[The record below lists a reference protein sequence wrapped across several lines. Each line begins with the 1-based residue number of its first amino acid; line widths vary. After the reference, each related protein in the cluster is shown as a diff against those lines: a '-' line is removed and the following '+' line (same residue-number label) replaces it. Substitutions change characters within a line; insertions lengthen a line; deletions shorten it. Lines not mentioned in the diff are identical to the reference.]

1 MKRKLSISIKL
12 IAPIMVLL
20 TLSAIELI
28 YRIKKSVTEHWVDNT
43 IATVRNDKSVV
54 EDLIQV
60 ELEYT
65 ESLGHQFADIYLD
78 ILESGND
85 FAILDKLTNTILE
98 DMNIKIFGLYDANL
112 NLLSPVSYAK
122 ANKNTTDLQKALAGI
137 TTTDIQMYEGNMIAT
152 SVIPIKQ
159 NGKSIG
165 AVEVAT
171 NLSTDDFMNRMPENV
186 GCEFTI
192 IQDKKRIHTTIAGM
206 QDTTIDQ
213 KVFDT
218 LNSGA
223 EWVNQIKI
231 NGKDYIGLYWPF
243 GNVKGLSLFV
253 GESVESMNKA
263 VGQISQV
270 VLIGQ
275 TVANVIVL
283 IFTIIIVI
291 FIILKP
297 LKESVNAISGLSTG
311 DADLTY
317 RVPEKG
323 NDELTDLSKNV
334 NKFMSMMQSLM
345 KQIAD
350 KSTAVNDV
358 VNDLGASSQETA
370 SATAEIMANI
380 ESVKNQS
387 MNQVE
392 AVSSTNDIVGIS
404 SKSMEQLNENIVAQ
418 TSDITESSAAIEEMI
433 GNINSVSASANKMST
448 AFNDLESLINE
459 GSGNVKACS
468 EVIKQVEDKSKLLAE
483 ANNTIKS
490 ISSQTNLLAMNAM
503 IESAHAGEAGKGF
516 AVVAD
521 EIRKLAEN
529 SGTQAKAIEDNIK
542 DITSLIS
549 EGGRLAD
556 LSQKGFD
563 TINSQVE
570 VVDPLVVQ
578 ISNAMDEQT
587 HGSSQILEALTN
599 MKNESL
605 HVDESSKTVGSGIKE
620 IGQNMNA
627 VSEISTTILGS
638 MDEMAAGSEQISQAT
653 QNVSDLAL
661 KTKDAID
668 GISSLIGK
676 FKV

>member
-98 DMNIKIFGLYDANL
+98 DMDIKIFGLYDANL

-159 NGKSIG
+159 KGKSIG

-345 KQIAD
+345 KQIAN

-587 HGSSQILEALTN
+587 QGSSQILEALTN

>member
-587 HGSSQILEALTN
+587 QGSSQILEALTN

-627 VSEISTTILGS
+627 EERVRTCSE
-638 MDEMAAGSEQISQAT
+638 
-653 QNVSDLAL
+653 NVRL
-661 KTKDAID
+661 
-668 GISSLIGK
+668 
-676 FKV
+676 

>member
-1 MKRKLSISIKL
+1 MKQFP
-12 IAPIMVLL
+12 AQ
-20 TLSAIELI
+20 T
-28 YRIKKSVTEHWVDNT
+28 T
-43 IATVRNDKSVV
+43 
-54 EDLIQV
+54 
-60 ELEYT
+60 
-65 ESLGHQFADIYLD
+65 SL
-78 ILESGND
+78 
-85 FAILDKLTNTILE
+85 
-98 DMNIKIFGLYDANL
+98 
-112 NLLSPVSYAK
+112 
-122 ANKNTTDLQKALAGI
+122 
-137 TTTDIQMYEGNMIAT
+137 
-152 SVIPIKQ
+152 
-159 NGKSIG
+159 
-165 AVEVAT
+165 
-171 NLSTDDFMNRMPENV
+171 
-186 GCEFTI
+186 
-192 IQDKKRIHTTIAGM
+192 
-206 QDTTIDQ
+206 
-213 KVFDT
+213 VF
-218 LNSGA
+218 
-223 EWVNQIKI
+223 
-231 NGKDYIGLYWPF
+231 P
-243 GNVKGLSLFV
+243 
-253 GESVESMNKA
+253 
-263 VGQISQV
+263 
-270 VLIGQ
+270 
-275 TVANVIVL
+275 
-283 IFTIIIVI
+283 
-291 FIILKP
+291 
-297 LKESVNAISGLSTG
+297 
-311 DADLTY
+311 
-317 RVPEKG
+317 
-323 NDELTDLSKNV
+323 
-334 NKFMSMMQSLM
+334 QSL
-345 KQIAD
+345 
-350 KSTAVNDV
+350 
-358 VNDLGASSQETA
+358 
-370 SATAEIMANI
+370 
-380 ESVKNQS
+380 
-387 MNQVE
+387 
-392 AVSSTNDIVGIS
+392 
-404 SKSMEQLNENIVAQ
+404 LNENIVAQ

-587 HGSSQILEALTN
+587 QGSSQILEALTN

>member
-98 DMNIKIFGLYDANL
+98 DMDIKIFGLYDANL

-587 HGSSQILEALTN
+587 QGSSQILEALTN

>member
-1 MKRKLSISIKL
+1 M
-12 IAPIMVLL
+12 
-20 TLSAIELI
+20 
-28 YRIKKSVTEHWVDNT
+28 
-43 IATVRNDKSVV
+43 
-54 EDLIQV
+54 
-60 ELEYT
+60 
-65 ESLGHQFADIYLD
+65 
-78 ILESGND
+78 
-85 FAILDKLTNTILE
+85 
-98 DMNIKIFGLYDANL
+98 
-112 NLLSPVSYAK
+112 
-122 ANKNTTDLQKALAGI
+122 
-137 TTTDIQMYEGNMIAT
+137 
-152 SVIPIKQ
+152 
-159 NGKSIG
+159 
-165 AVEVAT
+165 
-171 NLSTDDFMNRMPENV
+171 
-186 GCEFTI
+186 
-192 IQDKKRIHTTIAGM
+192 
-206 QDTTIDQ
+206 
-213 KVFDT
+213 
-218 LNSGA
+218 
-223 EWVNQIKI
+223 
-231 NGKDYIGLYWPF
+231 
-243 GNVKGLSLFV
+243 
-253 GESVESMNKA
+253 
-263 VGQISQV
+263 
-270 VLIGQ
+270 
-275 TVANVIVL
+275 
-283 IFTIIIVI
+283 
-291 FIILKP
+291 
-297 LKESVNAISGLSTG
+297 
-311 DADLTY
+311 
-317 RVPEKG
+317 
-323 NDELTDLSKNV
+323 
-334 NKFMSMMQSLM
+334 
-345 KQIAD
+345 
-350 KSTAVNDV
+350 
-358 VNDLGASSQETA
+358 
-370 SATAEIMANI
+370 
-380 ESVKNQS
+380 
-387 MNQVE
+387 
-392 AVSSTNDIVGIS
+392 
-404 SKSMEQLNENIVAQ
+404 NENIVAQ

-587 HGSSQILEALTN
+587 QGSSQILEALTN

>member
-98 DMNIKIFGLYDANL
+98 DMDIKIFGLYDANL

-137 TTTDIQMYEGNMIAT
+137 TTTEIQMYEGNMIAT

-159 NGKSIG
+159 DGKSIG

-587 HGSSQILEALTN
+587 QGSSQILEALTN

>member
-78 ILESGND
+78 ILESEND

-159 NGKSIG
+159 KGKSIG

-587 HGSSQILEALTN
+587 QGSSQILEALTN

>member
-98 DMNIKIFGLYDANL
+98 DMDIKIFGLYDANL

-159 NGKSIG
+159 DGKSIG

-345 KQIAD
+345 KQIAN

-587 HGSSQILEALTN
+587 QGSSQILEALTN

>member
-98 DMNIKIFGLYDANL
+98 DMDIKIFGLYDANL

>member
-587 HGSSQILEALTN
+587 QGSSQILEALTN